1 MYKQILINA
10 KSKTGE
16 VKKLSRLGE
25 VHGGGESPYWTVVPS
40 KEEEE
45 EEEKTKKKN
54 EEEEKKEKKK
64 KEKEDEGRGEVK
76 CGEGGEE

>member
-40 KEEEE
+40 KEKEEE
-45 EEEKTKKKN
+45 EEEQ
-54 EEEEKKEKKK
+54 
-64 KEKEDEGRGEVK
+64 
-76 CGEGGEE
+76 